1 MKLRP
6 RMITFARARDGAGQ
20 FAPQAGSGGSGGAG
34 SGGAN
39 PATMAA
45 AYPGTSQNTA
55 MRGKAATGIATA
67 VGTTATA
74 LMIARKLRAA
84 RR

>member
-1 MKLRP
+1 MKLCP

-20 FAPQAGSGGSGGAG
+20 FAPQAGSGADPS
-34 SGGAN
+34 
-39 PATMAA
+39 TMAA

-55 MRGKAATGIATA
+55 LRGKAAAGGIATA

-74 LMIARKLRAA
+74 LLIARKLRAA